1 MIIVYFQWIL
11 SVLQLYTFTS
21 SFIVFMHLFAFFF
34 LISLNNIFS
43 TCFLY
48 FKYNMCSEIHIKQ
61 ANRSI
66 HYYQVATFVAPP
78 CKRILSDL
86 AFKKLPWPLQQLLLF
101 LILWNHFFSWQFHKL
116 RCTLKLEFNFLCL

>member
-1 MIIVYFQWIL
+1 MDSFSFTAVYFYLFLYSIYASICFLFSNFIEQY
-11 SVLQLYTFTS
+11 LQYMF
-21 SFIVFMHLFAFFF
+21 
-34 LISLNNIFS
+34 N
-43 TCFLY
+43 FLY

-86 AFKKLPWPLQQLLLF
+86 AFKKLP
-101 LILWNHFFSWQFHKL
+101 
-116 RCTLKLEFNFLCL
+116 